1 MLHHPTLRVQTHT
14 PCRVFLRICLTVVA
28 GRGAP
33 EIDVLEYGKLGANGG
48 LPTYVHTMQMG
59 PVLPPY
65 TSWYSADGTSG
76 EGIRMPGK
84 GTDFETH
91 LPNYRGALSR
101 DGYPRTGEQGWAAVV
116 GCLHTYETSES
127 WWCMTLP
134 RVVLSKSA
142 AMPQLCTSLALCR
155 HPATWFSNVCTPT
168 YRQHCDRHLHRQQ
181 LPQG

>member
-1 MLHHPTLRVQTHT
+1 M
-14 PCRVFLRICLTVVA
+14 FA

-33 EIDVLEYGKLGANGG
+33 EIDVLEYGKLGADGG

-84 GTDFETH
+84 GTAFETH
-91 LPNYRGALSR
+91 LPNYRGALTR
-101 DGYPRTGEQGWAAVV
+101 DGYPRTGEQGSAAAMVA
-116 GCLHTYETSES
+116 CIQARPLSAAPARLDA
-127 WWCMTLP
+127 WCCWKEYCRAPALQKTPGLATLP
-134 RVVLSKSA
+134 SPCILGSDA
-142 AMPQLCTSLALCR
+142 CAC
-155 HPATWFSNVCTPT
+155 
-168 YRQHCDRHLHRQQ
+168 RQHCDRHLHWQQ